1 MRLDRI
7 YSPNNR
13 LKNGC
18 WRVEGELMNERELYL
33 GVEIDGQERISLDMD
48 HLTTHAVCLGMT
60 GSGKTGLGIVA
71 LEELAGRGV
80 PLLVIDLKGD
90 MVDLL
95 LNFPDL
101 DPGSFSP
108 WLPADEVEDRAR
120 DEVAREQAETWR
132 RGLERSGLGPADVAR
147 VGNGV
152 EWRLLTPGVA
162 SVAPLD
168 ILPALSA
175 PVGGDLTADPDGA
188 TDRVNGVTGALLSL
202 MGRGGDPLSDRDHV
216 LVASVILE
224 HWSRGDVLDLGGL
237 LTSLAD
243 PPIEALGALP
253 LDVFYPRADR
263 MKLVMALNTLL
274 ASPAFAAWTKGTPL
288 TMEALLGTRT
298 RPRAT
303 IVSVAHLD
311 EKQRLFVIGL
321 LVSELVAWMRRQPA
335 SSGLRA
341 LLYMDEVHGIL
352 PPYPANPPTKR
363 PLMTL
368 FKQGR
373 AFGVGAWLAT
383 QNPVDLDYKALG
395 NAGVKFVGRLITDR
409 DRERALEG
417 LGISALVDGR
427 DADEVVAQLGKRQFL
442 LDDVREDPRVRLF
455 SSRWAMS
462 YLRGP
467 VTLSEM
473 KPLVPRR
480 TPDEP
485 GHRATSPDRSPAA
498 KAAVGAESPPVL
510 QQELAT
516 RFQRANTGE
525 AQPSVVVRSRLT
537 VSRKSLSLNR
547 SLAETW
553 SIPVDEEGVPR
564 WDEAELLEAPPDLVE
579 DPPEGMTFPPAAP
592 PRLGDEVARA
602 EREFVVWRARRPVEL
617 LANTEFD
624 LVAEPGESRGDF
636 VERCLEIAD
645 GADDASQ
652 EKLRVRFEKRM
663 KTLHKRLARERDE
676 LERDRQKVESRKAEE
691 KLGLV
696 EGLFAVLLGSKSV
709 RSASRKA
716 ASKIKTAAGKRRM
729 RQTAEG
735 SVTESVHEIER
746 LEEELEDLADELQDE
761 IDRVAEESER
771 RAEKVELV
779 PVRPIQRDIEVTD
792 VWLVWS

>member
-1 MRLDRI
+1 
-7 YSPNNR
+7 
-13 LKNGC
+13 
-18 WRVEGELMNERELYL
+18 MNDRELYL
-33 GVEIDGQERISLDMD
+33 GTEIDGRDRIVLDMD

-71 LEELAGRGV
+71 LEELAGRGI

-95 LNFPDL
+95 LNFPEL
-101 DPGSFSP
+101 DPESFSP
-108 WLPADEVEDRAR
+108 WLPADEVEDRDRA
-120 DEVAREQAETWR
+120 EVAREQAEKWR
-132 RGLERSGLGPADVAR
+132 GGLERSGLGPTDVAK
-147 VGNGV
+147 VKTGV
-152 EWRLLTPGVA
+152 EWQLFTPGVE

-175 PVGGDLTADPDGA
+175 PDGWDPAGDPDAA

-216 LVASVILE
+216 LTASVILE
-224 HWSRGDVLDLGGL
+224 HWSRGDALDLGGL

-243 PPIEALGALP
+243 PPIEVLGALP

-288 TMEALLGTRT
+288 TMEALLGPRPG
-298 RPRAT
+298 PRAS

-311 EKQRLFVIGL
+311 ERQRLFVIGL
-321 LVSELVAWMRRQPA
+321 LVSELVAWMRSQPA

-352 PPYPANPPTKR
+352 PPYPANPPTKS
-363 PLMTL
+363 PLLTL

-395 NAGVKFVGRLITDR
+395 NAGVKFIGRLITDR

-417 LGISALVDGR
+417 LGIGVLHDGR

-442 LDDVREDPRVRLF
+442 LDDVREEPRVRFF

-467 VTLSEM
+467 VTLTEM
-473 KPLVPRR
+473 APLVSRR
-480 TPDEP
+480 EPDDSE
-485 GHRATSPDRSPAA
+485 HRASSRDRSVARPE
-498 KAAVGAESPPVL
+498 AVGADSPPVL
-510 QQELAT
+510 QRELAT
-516 RFQRANTGE
+516 RFQRVAKGE
-525 AQPSVVVRSRLT
+525 AQPFVVVQTRVS
-537 VSRKSLSLNR
+537 VSRKTLALSRRL
-547 SLAETW
+547 SETW
-553 SIPVDEEGVPR
+553 WIPVDEDGVPR
-564 WDEAELLEAPPDLVE
+564 WDEAELLEGPPDLAGE
-579 DPPEGMTFPPAAP
+579 PPNGMTFPKAAP

-602 EREFVVWRARRPVEL
+602 EREFVVWRARRPVEI
-617 LANTEFD
+617 LANTE
-624 LVAEPGESRGDF
+624 LKVAAEPEESRDDF

-645 GADDASQ
+645 RADDRTQ
-652 EKLRVRFEKRM
+652 QKLKKRFETKM
-663 KTLHKRLARERDE
+663 KRLQKRLERERDE
-676 LERDRQKVESRKAEE
+676 LERDRQKVASHKAEE

-696 EGLFAVLLGSKSV
+696 EGLLSVLLGSKSM

-716 ASKIKTAAGKRRM
+716 ASKMKTAAGKRRM

-746 LEEELEDLADELQDE
+746 LEEELEDLADEMLDE

-771 RAEKVELV
+771 RAETVEFV
-779 PVRPIQRDIEVTD
+779 PVRPIQRDIEVAD

>member
-1 MRLDRI
+1 
-7 YSPNNR
+7 
-13 LKNGC
+13 
-18 WRVEGELMNERELYL
+18 MNDRELYL
-33 GVEIDGQERISLDMD
+33 GTEIDGRDRIVLDMD

-71 LEELAGRGV
+71 LEELAARGV

-95 LNFPDL
+95 LNFPEL
-101 DPGSFSP
+101 DPESFSP
-108 WLPADEVEDRAR
+108 WLPADEVEDREPA
-120 DEVAREQAETWR
+120 EVAREQAEKWR
-132 RGLERSGLGPADVAR
+132 RGLERAGLGPTDVAK
-147 VGNGV
+147 VKSGV
-152 EWRLLTPGVA
+152 EWQLLTPGVT

-175 PVGGDLTADPDGA
+175 PEGWDPASDPDAA

-216 LVASVILE
+216 LTASVILE
-224 HWSRGDVLDLGGL
+224 HWSRGDTLDLGGL
-237 LTSLAD
+237 LASLAD
-243 PPIEALGALP
+243 PPVEVLGALP
-253 LDVFYPRADR
+253 LDVFYPRGDR

-298 RPRAT
+298 RPRAS

-311 EKQRLFVIGL
+311 EPQRLFVIGL
-321 LVSELVAWMRRQPA
+321 LVSELVAWMRRQSA

-352 PPYPANPPTKR
+352 PPHPANPPTKR
-363 PLMTL
+363 PLLTL

-395 NAGVKFVGRLITDR
+395 NAGVKLVGRLITDR

-417 LGISALVDGR
+417 LGIDVLSDGR

-442 LDDVREDPRVRLF
+442 LDDVREEPRLRLF

-473 KPLVPRR
+473 APLVSRSAPL
-480 TPDEP
+480 D
-485 GHRATSPDRSPAA
+485 SDRGKVSSRDRSVSPAA
-498 KAAVGAESPPVL
+498 VVGADSPPVF
-510 QQELAT
+510 QRELAT
-516 RFQRANTGE
+516 RFERSGRAGE
-525 AQPSVVVRSRLT
+525 AQPFVIVQNRLT
-537 VSRKSLSLNR
+537 VSRKSLSLSR
-547 SLAETW
+547 KLGETW
-553 SIPVDEEGVPR
+553 WIDVDGDGVLR
-564 WDEAELLEAPPDLVE
+564 WDEAELLESPPDLAL
-579 DPPEGMTFPPAAP
+579 DPPDGMTFPKAAP

-602 EREFVVWRARRPVEL
+602 EREFVVWRARRPVEV

-624 LVAEPGESRGDF
+624 LVAEPEESRADF
-636 VERCLEIAD
+636 IERCLEVAD
-645 GADDASQ
+645 RADDDAQ
-652 EKLRVRFEKRM
+652 AKLRTRFEKRM
-663 KTLHKRLARERDE
+663 KSLEKRLSRERDE
-676 LERDRQKVESRKAEE
+676 LERDRQKVASHRVEE

-696 EGLFAVLLGSKSV
+696 EGLFSVLLGSKSV

-716 ASKIKTAAGKRRM
+716 ASKVKTAAGKRRM

-746 LEEELEDLADELQDE
+746 LEEELEDLADEMQDE
-761 IDRVAEESER
+761 IDRVAERSER
-771 RAEKVELV
+771 RAENVELV
-779 PVRPIQRDIEVTD
+779 PVRPIQRDVEVTD